1 MDDGSG
7 LKQLATREDQYVDM
21 NVVESTSRSATN
33 PNGCKASQE
42 AANNWDLAKKMGVS
56 FCNQE
61 DIMISKLASLDE
73 RDKGEAQKMGRSA
86 GIL

>member
-1 MDDGSG
+1 
-7 LKQLATREDQYVDM
+7 M

-73 RDKGEAQKMGRSA
+73 RDKGEAQKMGRRA